1 MKRKIPSTVALAVF
15 ESAARHGSFSRAAAD
30 MYLTESAVSRQIAA
44 LERYLGV
51 KLFDRIKKQVVL
63 TEAGRQY
70 SDAIGPNLDEIE
82 MHTASLIS
90 HRGKG
95 GILELA
101 VIPTFGNRWLIPRL
115 HNFFAQHPD
124 ITLNLSERPEPFSF
138 RGTNFDMALSFDH
151 PSWVGV
157 NKVPLF
163 DEEVIPVASPRCF
176 DFSRLRSPEDLLKH
190 KLLYKRSRPDAWRHW
205 FELAGLP
212 QVEARHTVRMEMYSM
227 VIEAARAGLGV
238 GLIPRIYV
246 EDEIARGDLAIL
258 FDIPLKHEKRYCLIV
273 PDYKS
278 ESPLVQQ
285 FSRWVVAQAK
295 SFRAG
300 QPGFVEPTMSRRPD
314 RTPRGVAKDL
324 QGVQR

>member
-1 MKRKIPSTVALAVF
+1 MRRKIPSTVALALF

-44 LERYLGV
+44 LESYLGV

-70 SDAIGPNLDEIE
+70 SQAIGTNLDEIE
-82 MHTASLIS
+82 MHTASLML

-115 HNFFAQHPD
+115 RGFFAQHPSV
-124 ITLNLSERPEPFSF
+124 TVNLSERPEPFAF
-138 RGTNFDMALSFDH
+138 RGTNFDLALHFDH
-151 PSWVGV
+151 PSWIGV
-157 NKVPLF
+157 KKVSLF
-163 DEEVIPVASPRCF
+163 DEEVVPVASPRHF
-176 DFSRLRSPEDLLKH
+176 DFSTLQCPADLLKH
-190 KLLYKRSRPDAWRHW
+190 VLLYKRSRPDAWPHW

-212 QVEARHTVRMEMYSM
+212 ADVQWTQTLRMEMYSM

-238 GLIPRIYV
+238 GLVPRIYV
-246 EDEIARGDLAIL
+246 SDEIARGDLKIP
-258 FDIPLKHEKRYCLIV
+258 FDIPLKHEKRYCLIY

-278 ESPLVQQ
+278 DSPLVQR
-285 FSRWVVAQAK
+285 FTDWVVEEAEEFHSAAK
-295 SFRAG
+295 AG
-300 QPGFVEPTMSRRPD
+300 
-314 RTPRGVAKDL
+314 
-324 QGVQR
+324 